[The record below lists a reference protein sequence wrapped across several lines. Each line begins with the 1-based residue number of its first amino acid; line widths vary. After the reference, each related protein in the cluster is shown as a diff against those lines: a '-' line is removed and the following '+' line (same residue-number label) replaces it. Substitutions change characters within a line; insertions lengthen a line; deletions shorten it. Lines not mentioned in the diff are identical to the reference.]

1 MQTDDV
7 ERNVLEVFHRIRKAM
22 LANDADTLRDLVAE
36 DYQGCDAGGQP
47 HDRALMVKS
56 YGPGG
61 VTLDVFEVS
70 EVEAKYLGSTALVS
84 GVAVIRGS
92 YAGEAFEH
100 DMRFLDVYVHRD
112 RSWQLIASQITDR
125 KAG

>member
-1 MQTDDV
+1 MQTDDI

-56 YGPGG
+56 YGPA
-61 VTLDVFEVS
+61 EN
-70 EVEAKYLGSTALVS
+70 GSFAT
-84 GVAVIRGS
+84 GC
-92 YAGEAFEH
+92 
-100 DMRFLDVYVHRD
+100 
-112 RSWQLIASQITDR
+112 
-125 KAG
+125 